1 MRTLTETG
9 NVEEEAM
16 VETHGVI
23 DINAKGCA
31 TRKLSQGL

>member
-1 MRTLTETG
+1 MQTLTETG

-16 VETHGVI
+16 VETQGVT
-23 DINAKGCA
+23 DINAKGCT